1 MENLTSE
8 SLRNREH
15 SCTIE
20 TQFFCNKIFVPEK
33 KTTQMQKLK
42 RLITTN
48 EVLQYLD
55 K

>member
-8 SLRNREH
+8 SLRNGEH

-20 TQFFCNKIFVPEK
+20 TQFFCNKNIRPGKEDY
-33 KTTQMQKLK
+33 TMQKLK
-42 RLITTN
+42 RLN
-48 EVLQYLD
+48 EVFYYLD